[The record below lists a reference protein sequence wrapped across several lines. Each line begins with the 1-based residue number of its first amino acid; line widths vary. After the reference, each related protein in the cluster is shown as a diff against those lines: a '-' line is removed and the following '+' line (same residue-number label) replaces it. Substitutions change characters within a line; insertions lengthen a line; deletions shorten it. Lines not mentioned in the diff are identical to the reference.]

1 MARTST
7 PGEYSSKGM
16 ESELRDAIEGCL
28 PGGLRYFVSVGS
40 TNDEA
45 LAWASSGAPDFS
57 LVIADE
63 QTSGRGRMGRSWFT
77 PPGAALAFSL
87 VLRPKGAERENVGL
101 FSGLGALALVD
112 ALQTFGI
119 IAQVKWP
126 NDVLIRRKK
135 VAGILAETVWLGT
148 EVDSVVLGMGVNVG
162 PSSVPPSEG
171 LNYPATCI
179 HAETEKPIPR
189 MDLLKA
195 LLEAIQ
201 RRRVMLTTETFLRD
215 WQSALAFRGETV
227 RVWVS
232 EAETLTGQLLGLEPD
247 GSLQLELPDGTIK
260 VIRFGEVHLR
270 PELET
275 GL

>member
-1 MARTST
+1 MARTSI
-7 PGEYSSKGM
+7 PGESSNKNL
-16 ESELRDAIEGCL
+16 ELELRAAVKELL
-28 PGGLRYFVSVGS
+28 PGSLRFFDSIGS

-87 VLRPKGAERENVGL
+87 VLRPKGVEREKVGL

-119 IAQVKWP
+119 VAQVKWP

-135 VAGILAETVWLGT
+135 AAGILAETVWLGT
-148 EVDSVVLGMGVNVG
+148 EVDSVVLGMGVNVS
-162 PSSVPPSEG
+162 PDSVPPPEG
-171 LNYPATCI
+171 LNYPATCVQ
-179 HAETEKPIPR
+179 AEAQNSISR
-189 MDLLKA
+189 AFLLKA
-195 LLEAIQ
+195 LLEAIL
-201 RRRVMLTTETFLRD
+201 RRRAMLATETFLRD
-215 WQSALAFRGETV
+215 WESALAFRGETV

-232 EAETLTGQLLGLEPD
+232 DADTFTGQLLGLEPD
-247 GSLQLELPDGTIK
+247 GSLRLGLQNGAQQ
-260 VIRFGEVHLR
+260 VIRFGEIHLR
-270 PELET
+270 PV
-275 GL
+275 

>member
-1 MARTST
+1 MAHTST
-7 PGEYSSKGM
+7 PGASSSNISK
-16 ESELRDAIEGCL
+16 SEFKAALQDL
-28 PGGLRYFVSVGS
+28 LLGGLRFFDSIGS

-57 LVIADE
+57 LVVADE

-119 IAQVKWP
+119 AAQVKWP

-148 EVDSVVLGMGVNVG
+148 EVDSVVLGMGVNVS
-162 PSSVPPSEG
+162 PDSVPPPKG
-171 LNYPATCI
+171 LNYPATCLQ
-179 HAETEKPIPR
+179 AEAGKPIPR
-189 MDLLKA
+189 ALLLKT

-201 RRRVMLTTETFLRD
+201 RRRAILASGTFLRH
-215 WQSALAFRGETV
+215 WESALAFRGETV

-232 EAETLTGQLLGLEPD
+232 EADTLTGQLLGLEAD
-247 GSLQLELPDGTIK
+247 GGLRLGLSDGAERI
-260 VIRFGEVHLR
+260 IRSGEVRLR
-270 PELET
+270 PV
-275 GL
+275 